1 MGNNSSDE
9 SVVSSD
15 DSIASSVASS
25 GDGSVS
31 DHGVGGV
38 GSDGGDMGNSGDDV
52 GLLSVD
58 GDMDSLVDGG
68 GVRGDHSLGRVHVVG
83 GVVDVGGLN
92 NLLDRVDLV
101 GGRDGDSPGDG
112 NLIRGGDVL
121 VHNDL
126 TLDRDG
132 DMDGDIDI
140 VVLDI
145 DLGDD
150 VGLLG
155 SDPGVG
161 PHGSEDLLLD
171 HGVSGSGSLVS
182 GSGRDGSHI
191 GSSVGD
197 DGRGEGA
204 GLHNVLGRSGNAGNS
219 GLGDGLLS
227 GNSVL
232 VAGNHGNR
240 SSLHNLVSNHSV
252 LNTVLN
258 HWGSSSVCVVGLA
271 YNSRGRGHR
280 GAVGHSRASS
290 VSCRGGN
297 SRAVANHG
305 MASGDCVA

>member
-38 GSDGGDMGNSGDDV
+38 GSDGGDMGNSGDNV

-92 NLLDRVDLV
+92 NFLD
-101 GGRDGDSPGDG
+101 S
-112 NLIRGGDVL
+112 
-121 VHNDL
+121 
-126 TLDRDG
+126 
-132 DMDGDIDI
+132 
-140 VVLDI
+140 

-182 GSGRDGSHI
+182 GSGRDGRPT
-191 GSSVGD
+191 SSP
-197 DGRGEGA
+197 
-204 GLHNVLGRSGNAGNS
+204 RSM
-219 GLGDGLLS
+219 
-227 GNSVL
+227 
-232 VAGNHGNR
+232 
-240 SSLHNLVSNHSV
+240 
-252 LNTVLN
+252 
-258 HWGSSSVCVVGLA
+258 
-271 YNSRGRGHR
+271 SRTTM
-280 GAVGHSRASS
+280 SMSP
-290 VSCRGGN
+290 
-297 SRAVANHG
+297 
-305 MASGDCVA
+305 